1 MCVYSSLSL
10 SLSLSV
16 MPSWR
21 RRWLD
26 LMKAPYIIVVAMA
39 LALLLPLQQ
48 AASVEIDDFKD
59 TEILSQVYIAIET
72 IRS

>member
-1 MCVYSSLSL
+1 MCVYS
-10 SLSLSV
+10 SLSV

>member
-1 MCVYSSLSL
+1 MCAFTP
-10 SLSLSV
+10 LSLSV

-59 TEILSQVYIAIET
+59 AEILSQVYIAIET

>member
-1 MCVYSSLSL
+1 MCVYSSL

>member
-1 MCVYSSLSL
+1 VSTP
-10 SLSLSV
+10 LSV